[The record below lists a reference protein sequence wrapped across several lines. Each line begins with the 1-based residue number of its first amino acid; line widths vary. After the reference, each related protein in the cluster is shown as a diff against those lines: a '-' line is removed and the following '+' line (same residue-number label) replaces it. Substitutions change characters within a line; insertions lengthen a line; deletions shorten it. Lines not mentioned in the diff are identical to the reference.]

1 MEEISSRVH
10 KILWNW
16 WYFWFLKRVWL

>member
-1 MEEISSRVH
+1 MEEISSRLH
-10 KILWNW
+10 KHFWNW